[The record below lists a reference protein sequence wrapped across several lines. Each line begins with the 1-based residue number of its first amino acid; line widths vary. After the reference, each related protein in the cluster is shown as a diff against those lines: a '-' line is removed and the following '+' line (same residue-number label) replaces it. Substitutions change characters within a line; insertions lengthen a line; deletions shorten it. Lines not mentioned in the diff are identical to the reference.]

1 MLRNYFK
8 TAIRNILRH
17 KGYSAINISGLAIGM
32 ASSIFIL
39 LWVRN
44 ELSYDKFHANADHIF
59 RITADA
65 SGFKAAV
72 NCAGMPSGLQAN
84 MPEVRNTVRLSH
96 RNTVLLD
103 AGNNKKFEEKNTF
116 YADSTFLDIFSFPLI
131 QGDPKTALHRT
142 DGILLTASTAKKYF
156 GDAANAFGKTLRL
169 DNHSYVTITGVLADI
184 PSNSHLQFD
193 CILPISSII
202 AETDDLKNNVY
213 INFNFYSYVLLK
225 PQVPITEPSLARLG
239 KQADQ
244 VFQQHV
250 PADKFKV
257 QFQFQPLTSIH
268 LDPPM
273 QVDLPGHGNRQYVNI
288 FFIIAIVI
296 LFVACI
302 NFMNLATARSAR
314 RAKEVGL
321 RKVVGALRGQLIGQF
336 LGEALLISF
345 FALLL
350 AIGLVWSL
358 LPLFN
363 DLAQKDLHL
372 NLTDGYL
379 LLGLIGITLLTGLI
393 AGSYPA
399 LFLSGFRPVKVLKG
413 ATSTTTGGNLLFRN
427 GLVVVQFVVSI
438 VLLAGTFAV
447 YNQLTFIR
455 NRNMGFD
462 KENLLYV
469 PMTGEIWGKQK
480 ALRTELQQNPLTSSY
495 AIVSE
500 IPVNIISGHLHV
512 EWQGKDPRS
521 QIVIPSLDISENFIS
536 LFHMKIISGRDF
548 STSFRADSSNY
559 IINETAARIMNQ
571 TPASVIGKPLTMDD
585 DNKGTIIGVVKDFN
599 FKPIH
604 QTIEPLVMR
613 LNSWGGNIVV
623 RAQAGKTEKTIKAL
637 EKIYHTLNPA
647 YPFNYNFL
655 DQDLASQYRGEQQ
668 MGNIFKL
675 FAFLAIFI
683 SGLGLY
689 GLSAFLAQQR
699 TREIGVRKVLGAST
713 FNIVYLLSTG
723 FTRLILIAVV
733 ISVPL
738 SLFAIQRWLESFA
751 YHVQIG
757 WPVYFLSSAA
767 ALTLAWIT
775 VSFETI
781 KAAFTNPARS
791 LRSE

>member
-1 MLRNYFK
+1 MLKNYFR

-72 NCAGMPSGLQAN
+72 NCAGMPSGLQTA
-84 MPEVRNTVRLSH
+84 MPEVRSTVRLSH
-96 RNTVLLD
+96 RTTVLLD
-103 AGNNKKFEEKNTF
+103 AGNNRKFEEKNSF

-131 QGDPKTALHRT
+131 HGDPKTALLQNNA
-142 DGILLTASTAKKYF
+142 ILITASTAKKYF
-156 GDAANAFGKTLRL
+156 GTANALGRTLKK
-169 DNHSYVTITGVLADI
+169 DNKNYLTVTGVLADI

-193 CILPISSII
+193 CILPMSSIV
-202 AETDDLKNNVY
+202 AENDDLKNNVY
-213 INFNFYSYVLLK
+213 TNFNFYGYVLLN
-225 PQVPITEPSLARLG
+225 PQSDITPAAMADLAQR
-239 KQADQ
+239 ADQ
-244 VFQQHV
+244 VYHQHV
-250 PADKFKV
+250 PASQFKIT
-257 QFQFQPLTSIH
+257 FQFQPLTGIH
-268 LDPPM
+268 LDAPL

-288 FFIIAIVI
+288 FLIVAIVI
-296 LFVACI
+296 LLVACI

-321 RKVVGALRGQLIGQF
+321 RKVVGALRGQIIRQF
-336 LGEALLISF
+336 LGEALLVSF
-345 FALLL
+345 FSLLL
-350 AIGLVWSL
+350 AIVLVWSL

-363 DLAQKDLHL
+363 DLAQKDLRL
-372 NLTDGYL
+372 SLTDSYL
-379 LLGLIGITLLTGLI
+379 LSGLVAITLLTGLV

-399 LFLSGFRPVKVLKG
+399 LFLSGFRPAKVLKG
-413 ATSTTTGGNLLFRN
+413 NLSATTGAPLFRN
-427 GLVVVQFVVSI
+427 ALVIVQFVVSI

-447 YNQLTFIR
+447 YNQLNFIR

-462 KENLLYV
+462 KDNLLYV
-469 PMTGEIWGKQK
+469 PMTGEIWGNQK
-480 ALRTELQQNPLTSSY
+480 ALRAQLLQNPLTSNY

-512 EWQGKDPRS
+512 QWEGKDPHS
-521 QIVIPSLDISENFIS
+521 QIVIPSLDISESFID
-536 LFHMKIISGRDF
+536 LFHMKIISGREF
-548 STSFRADSSNY
+548 STSFRADSANF
-559 IINETAARIMNQ
+559 IINETAARMMNQ
-571 TPASVIGKPLTMDD
+571 TAASVIGKPLTMDD
-585 DNKGTIIGVVKDFN
+585 DIKGTIIGVVKDFN
-599 FKPIH
+599 FKPVH
-604 QTIEPLVMR
+604 QTIEPLIMR
-613 LNSWGGNIVV
+613 LNSWGGTIVV
-623 RAQAGKTEKTIKAL
+623 RAQAGKTEATIKAM

-655 DQDLASQYRGEQQ
+655 DQDLASLYKGEQQ

-689 GLSAFLAQQR
+689 GLSAFMAQQR

-738 SLFAIQRWLESFA
+738 SLFAIQQWLESFA
-751 YHVQIG
+751 YHVHIG
-757 WPVYFLSSAA
+757 WPVYVLSSLA
-767 ALTLAWIT
+767 ALLLAWIT

-781 KAAFTNPARS
+781 KAAFANPARS

>member
-1 MLRNYFK
+1 MFKNYFK

-17 KGYSAINISGLAIGM
+17 KSYSAINISGLAIGM

-44 ELSYDKFHANADHIF
+44 ELSYDKFHTNADRIF

-72 NCAGMPSGLQAN
+72 NCAGMPSGLQAAL
-84 MPEVRNTVRLSH
+84 PEIRNTVRLSH

-103 AGNNKKFEEKNTF
+103 AGNNRKFEEKNTF
-116 YADSTFLDIFSFPLI
+116 YADSTFLDIFSFPLL

-142 DGILLTASTAKKYF
+142 DGILLTAATAKKYF
-156 GDAANAFGKTLRL
+156 GAANALGQSLKL
-169 DNHSYVTITGVLADI
+169 DNHNYVTVTGVLADI

-193 CILPISSII
+193 CILPMSSII

-213 INFNFYSYVLLK
+213 VNFNFYSYVLLN
-225 PQVPITEPSLARLG
+225 PQASITPAAMDRLA

-244 VFQQHV
+244 VYQQHV
-250 PADKFKV
+250 PANQFKV
-257 QFQFQPLTSIH
+257 SFQFQPLTSIH

-288 FFIIAIVI
+288 FFIIALVI
-296 LFVACI
+296 LLVACI

-350 AIGLVWSL
+350 AIGLVWAL

-363 DLAQKDLHL
+363 DLAQKDLRL
-372 NLTDGYL
+372 NLTDGYF
-379 LLGLIGITLLTGLI
+379 LLGLIGITLLTGII

-413 ATSTTTGGNLLFRN
+413 NLSATTGGNLFFRN

-447 YNQLTFIR
+447 YNQLNFIR

-462 KENLLYV
+462 RENILYV
-469 PMTGEIWGKQK
+469 PMTGEIWNKQK
-480 ALRTELQQNPLTSSY
+480 ALRTELQQNPLTSNF
-495 AIVSE
+495 AMVSE
-500 IPVNIISGHLHV
+500 IPINIISGHLHV
-512 EWQGKDPRS
+512 EWQGKDPHS

-548 STSFRADSSNY
+548 STAFRADSSNY

-571 TPASVIGKPLTMDD
+571 TAASVIGKPLTMDD
-585 DNKGTIIGVVKDFN
+585 DKKGTIIGVVKDFN

-613 LNSWGGNIVV
+613 LDSWGGNIVV
-623 RAQAGKTEKTIKAL
+623 RAQAGKTETTIKAL

-655 DQDLASQYRGEQQ
+655 DQDLASQYKGEQQ

-699 TREIGVRKVLGAST
+699 TREIGVRKVLGASI

-767 ALTLAWIT
+767 ALLLAWIT

-781 KAAFTNPARS
+781 KAALTNPARS

>member
-1 MLRNYFK
+1 MLKNYFR

-17 KGYSAINISGLAIGM
+17 KGYSAINISGLAIGL

-72 NCAGMPSGLQAN
+72 NCAGMPSGLQTA
-84 MPEVRNTVRLSH
+84 MPEVRSTVRLSH
-96 RNTVLLD
+96 RTTVLLD
-103 AGNNKKFEEKNTF
+103 AGNNRKFEEKNSF

-131 QGDPKTALHRT
+131 HGDPKTALLQNNA
-142 DGILLTASTAKKYF
+142 ILITASTAKKYF
-156 GDAANAFGKTLRL
+156 GTANALGRTLKK
-169 DNHSYVTITGVLADI
+169 DNKNYLTVTGVLADI

-193 CILPISSII
+193 CILPMSSIV
-202 AETDDLKNNVY
+202 AENDDLKNNVY
-213 INFNFYSYVLLK
+213 TNFNFYGYVLLN
-225 PQVPITEPSLARLG
+225 PQSDITPAAMAALAQRAG
-239 KQADQ
+239 Q
-244 VFQQHV
+244 VYHQHV
-250 PADKFKV
+250 PASQFKIT
-257 QFQFQPLTSIH
+257 FQFQPLTSIH
-268 LDPPM
+268 LDAPM

-288 FFIIAIVI
+288 FLIVAIVI
-296 LFVACI
+296 LLVACI

-321 RKVVGALRGQLIGQF
+321 RKVVGALRGQIIRQF
-336 LGEALLISF
+336 LGEALLVSF
-345 FALLL
+345 FSLLL
-350 AIGLVWSL
+350 AIVLVWSL

-363 DLAQKDLHL
+363 DLAQKDLRL
-372 NLTDGYL
+372 SLTDNYL
-379 LLGLIGITLLTGLI
+379 LSGLVAITLLTGLV

-399 LFLSGFRPVKVLKG
+399 LFLSGFRPAKVLKG
-413 ATSTTTGGNLLFRN
+413 NLSATTGAPLFRN
-427 GLVVVQFVVSI
+427 ALVIVQFVVSI

-447 YNQLTFIR
+447 YNQLNFIR

-462 KENLLYV
+462 KDNLLYV
-469 PMTGEIWGKQK
+469 PMTGEIWGNQK
-480 ALRTELQQNPLTSSY
+480 ALRAQLLQNPLTSNY

-512 EWQGKDPRS
+512 QWEGKDPHS
-521 QIVIPSLDISENFIS
+521 QIVIPSLDISESFID
-536 LFHMKIISGRDF
+536 LFHMKIISGREF
-548 STSFRADSSNY
+548 STSFRADSANF
-559 IINETAARIMNQ
+559 IINETAARMMNQ
-571 TPASVIGKPLTMDD
+571 TAASVIGKPLTMDD
-585 DNKGTIIGVVKDFN
+585 DIKGTIIGVVKDFN
-599 FKPIH
+599 FKPVH
-604 QTIEPLVMR
+604 QTIEPLIMR
-613 LNSWGGNIVV
+613 LNSWGGTIVV
-623 RAQAGKTEKTIKAL
+623 RAQAGKTEATIKAM

-655 DQDLASQYRGEQQ
+655 DQDLASLYKGEQQ

-689 GLSAFLAQQR
+689 GLSAFMAQQR

-738 SLFAIQRWLESFA
+738 SLFAIQQWLESFA
-751 YHVQIG
+751 YHVHIG
-757 WPVYFLSSAA
+757 WPVYVLSSLA
-767 ALTLAWIT
+767 ALLLAWIT

-781 KAAFTNPARS
+781 KAAFANPARS

>member
-1 MLRNYFK
+1 MFKNYFK

-44 ELSYDKFHANADHIF
+44 ELSYDKFHNNAQRIF

-72 NCAGMPSGLQAN
+72 NCAGMPSGLQAAL
-84 MPEVRNTVRLSH
+84 PEIRSTVRLSH

-103 AGNNKKFEEKNTF
+103 AGNNRKFEEKNTF
-116 YADSTFLDIFSFPLI
+116 YADSTFLDIFSFPLL
-131 QGDPKTALHRT
+131 QGDPKTALHRK

-156 GDAANAFGKTLRL
+156 GGAANALGQTLRL
-169 DNHSYVTITGVLADI
+169 DNHGYVTVTGVLADI

-202 AETDDLKNNVY
+202 AETDDLRNNVY
-213 INFNFYSYVLLK
+213 INFNFYSYVLLT
-225 PQVPITEPSLARLG
+225 PQTAITPEALTRLG

-244 VFQQHV
+244 VYQQHV
-250 PADKFKV
+250 PGNQFKV
-257 QFQFQPLTSIH
+257 NFQFQPITSIH
-268 LDPPM
+268 LDQPL

-288 FFIIAIVI
+288 FFIVALVI

-336 LGEALLISF
+336 LGEALLISLV
-345 FALLL
+345 ALLL
-350 AIGLVWSL
+350 AIGLVWTL

-363 DLAQKDLHL
+363 DLAQKDLRL
-372 NLTDGYL
+372 NLADGYL
-379 LLGLIGITLLTGLI
+379 LLGLIGITLLTGII

-413 ATSTTTGGNLLFRN
+413 HLPTKGGNLFFRN

-447 YNQLTFIR
+447 YNQLSFIR

-462 KENLLYV
+462 KENILYV
-469 PMTGEIWGKQK
+469 PMTGEIWSKQK
-480 ALRTELQQNPLTSSY
+480 ALRTELLQNPLTSNF
-495 AIVSE
+495 AMVSE

-512 EWQGKDPRS
+512 EWQGKDPHS

-536 LFHMKIISGRDF
+536 LFHMQIISGRDF
-548 STSFRADSSNY
+548 STTFRADSSNY

-604 QTIEPLVMR
+604 QTIEPLIMR
-613 LNSWGGNIVV
+613 LDSWGGTIVV
-623 RAQAGKTEKTIKAL
+623 RAQAGKTEATIKAL

-655 DQDLASQYRGEQQ
+655 DQDLANLYKGEQQ

-738 SLFAIQRWLESFA
+738 SLLAIQRWLESFA

-757 WPVYFLSSAA
+757 WPVYFVASAA
-767 ALTLAWIT
+767 ALLLAWVT

-781 KAAFTNPARS
+781 KAALTNPAHS

>member
-1 MLRNYFK
+1 MLKNYFR

-72 NCAGMPSGLQAN
+72 NCAGMPSGLQTA
-84 MPEVRNTVRLSH
+84 MPEVRSTVRLSH
-96 RNTVLLD
+96 RTTVLLD
-103 AGNNKKFEEKNTF
+103 AGNNRKFEEKNSF

-131 QGDPKTALHRT
+131 HGDPKTALLQNNA
-142 DGILLTASTAKKYF
+142 ILITASTAKKYF
-156 GDAANAFGKTLRL
+156 GTANALGRTLKK
-169 DNHSYVTITGVLADI
+169 DNKNYLTVTGVLADI

-193 CILPISSII
+193 CILPMSSIV
-202 AETDDLKNNVY
+202 AENDDLKNNVY
-213 INFNFYSYVLLK
+213 TNFNFYGYVLLN
-225 PQVPITEPSLARLG
+225 PQSDITPAAMAALAQRAG
-239 KQADQ
+239 Q
-244 VFQQHV
+244 VYHQHV
-250 PADKFKV
+250 PASQFKIT
-257 QFQFQPLTSIH
+257 FQFQPLTSIH
-268 LDPPM
+268 LDAPM

-288 FFIIAIVI
+288 FLIVAIVI
-296 LFVACI
+296 LLVACI

-321 RKVVGALRGQLIGQF
+321 RKVVGALRGQIIRQF
-336 LGEALLISF
+336 LGEALLVSF
-345 FALLL
+345 FSLLL
-350 AIGLVWSL
+350 AIVLVWSL

-363 DLAQKDLHL
+363 DLAQKDLRL
-372 NLTDGYL
+372 SLTDSYL
-379 LLGLIGITLLTGLI
+379 LSGLVAITLLTGLV

-399 LFLSGFRPVKVLKG
+399 LFLSGFRPAKVLKG
-413 ATSTTTGGNLLFRN
+413 NLSATTGAPLFRN
-427 GLVVVQFVVSI
+427 ALVIVQFVVSI

-447 YNQLTFIR
+447 YNQLNFIR

-462 KENLLYV
+462 KDNLLYV
-469 PMTGEIWGKQK
+469 PMTGEIWGNQK
-480 ALRTELQQNPLTSSY
+480 ALRAQLLQNPLTSNY

-512 EWQGKDPRS
+512 QWEGKDPHS
-521 QIVIPSLDISENFIS
+521 QIVIPSLDISESFID
-536 LFHMKIISGRDF
+536 LFHMKIISGREF
-548 STSFRADSSNY
+548 STSFRADSANF
-559 IINETAARIMNQ
+559 IINETAARMMNQ
-571 TPASVIGKPLTMDD
+571 TAASVIGKPLTMDD
-585 DNKGTIIGVVKDFN
+585 DIKGTIIGVVKDFN
-599 FKPIH
+599 FKPVH
-604 QTIEPLVMR
+604 QTIEPLIMR
-613 LNSWGGNIVV
+613 LNSWGGTIVV
-623 RAQAGKTEKTIKAL
+623 RAQAGKTEATIKAM

-655 DQDLASQYRGEQQ
+655 DQDLASLYKGEQQ

-689 GLSAFLAQQR
+689 GLSAFMAQQR

-738 SLFAIQRWLESFA
+738 SLFAIQQWLESFA
-751 YHVQIG
+751 YHVHIG
-757 WPVYFLSSAA
+757 WPVYVLSSLA
-767 ALTLAWIT
+767 ALLLAWIT

-781 KAAFTNPARS
+781 KAAFANPARS

>member
-1 MLRNYFK
+1 MLKNYLRS
-8 TAIRNILRH
+8 AIRNIIRH
-17 KGYSAINISGLAIGM
+17 RSYSAINISGLAIGM

-44 ELSYDKFHANADHIF
+44 ELSYDKFNTNADHIF

-72 NCAGMPSGLQAN
+72 NCAGMPSGLLAAI
-84 MPEVRNTVRLSH
+84 PDIRNAVRLSH
-96 RNTVLLD
+96 RHTILLD
-103 AGNNKKFEEKNTF
+103 AGNNRKFEEKNTF
-116 YADSTFLDIFSFPLI
+116 YADSTFLDIFSFSLI
-131 QGDPKTALHRT
+131 AGDRKTALLRH
-142 DGILLTASTAKKYF
+142 DAILLTATAAKKYF
-156 GDAANAFGKTLRL
+156 GTVNAIGHTLKK
-169 DNHSYVTITGVLADI
+169 DNGSYVTVTGVLANI

-193 CILPISSII
+193 CILPMSSIV
-202 AETDDLKNNVY
+202 AEDDDLKNNVY
-213 INFNFYSYVLLK
+213 TNFNFYSYVLLN
-225 PQVPITEPSLARLG
+225 PQSATTPAALTKLG
-239 KQADQ
+239 QQADQ
-244 VFQQHV
+244 VYQQHV
-250 PADKFKV
+250 PRNQFKV
-257 QFQFQPLTSIH
+257 NFQFQPLTSIH
-268 LDPPM
+268 LDTPL
-273 QVDLPGHGNRQYVNI
+273 QVDFPGHGNRQYVNV
-288 FFIIAIVI
+288 FFIVAIVI
-296 LFVACI
+296 LLVACI

-321 RKVVGALRGQLIGQF
+321 RKVVGALRGQIVRQF

-345 FALLL
+345 LALLL

-363 DLAQKDLHL
+363 DLAQKDLRL

-379 LLGLIGITLLTGLI
+379 LLGLLAITLLTGFL

-399 LFLSGFRPVKVLKG
+399 LFLSGFRPAKVLKG
-413 ATSTTTGGNLLFRN
+413 NLAAATGAPLFRN
-427 GLVVVQFVVSI
+427 ALVVVQFVVSI

-447 YNQLTFIR
+447 YNQLNFIR
-455 NRNMGFD
+455 SRNMGFD

-480 ALRTELQQNPLTSSY
+480 ALRTELLQNPLTSNY

-500 IPVNIISGHLHV
+500 IPINIISGHLNTQW
-512 EWQGKDPRS
+512 EGKDPHS
-521 QIVIPSLDISENFIS
+521 QIVIPSLDISESFIS

-548 STSFRADSSNY
+548 STSFRADSSNF

-571 TPASVIGKPLTMDD
+571 TAASVIGKPFTMDD
-585 DNKGTIIGVVKDFN
+585 IKGTIIGVVKDFN

-613 LNSWGGNIVV
+613 LNNWGGNIVV
-623 RAQAGKTEKTIKAL
+623 RAQAGKTEATIKAM

-655 DQDLASQYRGEQQ
+655 DQDLASQYKGEQQ

-689 GLSAFLAQQR
+689 GLSAFMAQQR
-699 TREIGVRKVLGAST
+699 TREISVRKVLGAST
-713 FNIVYLLSTG
+713 FNIVYLLTTG

-738 SLFAIQRWLESFA
+738 SLFAIQQWLESFA

-767 ALTLAWIT
+767 ALFLAWLT

-781 KAAFTNPARS
+781 KAAFTNPAHS